1 MRPFAGRSVRF
12 LFAPELG
19 RPIADALRAA
29 VALRSLIEAAW
40 RPGSS
45 AAGEDGQNCK
55 VAGSGTAT
63 DGGGGSRPRTLV
75 PKTLVPKPGGSG
87 FGLLWAALLLATVG
101 LGLAAIPPPD
111 PAAAQSIDRG
121 LFADTDSA
129 TRDVLSFL
137 GGLGAHGPS
146 AVGDMLFAF
155 NAGVLVLAG
164 FLLIWHAAAGT
175 VDTAREGRFGFGAW
189 AIVRIVTAIALMAPL
204 PGGLNGA
211 QHAVVGLAHLG
222 GDFANAV
229 WKPFSEEAL
238 AESRPIVPRPREAL
252 WRAAISRTLIA
263 ETCMRAAN
271 ESAAQAGDDPYV
283 EIDDD
288 RNDGTL
294 TIAYDGE
301 GRGMP
306 DAMCGSIRFTG
317 LEADGAPGVAA
328 EGHRRALTAL
338 MPAIRST
345 AGRLAAH
352 YVPGTPVYGRPLPDI
367 DGLLAAQGLAGSY
380 ARVLDEAL
388 TRAASEERQA
398 LARVVAEDAR
408 KASWMAAAS
417 FFNTIAHRVGL
428 FQAAAH
434 NVPSVALPT
443 PSLDEWAPAAD
454 AAVKGVAAQLA
465 RSRDYHP
472 MLLSAANAGA
482 GALPSSDGESGG
494 MVSGLLEFIDLDSVI
509 VADSGNPI
517 ADLAA
522 LGHGLLNAA
531 LAAIAALMGAAT
543 GSGLLES
550 IPFIGKGLDVFESA
564 WQVSDALVS
573 TLLGLLVIAGAVL
586 AYVLPALPFI
596 RFLFGILGWILNVA
610 VAVLAVTVFAAA
622 HVTREDG
629 DRLTVQATRQGW
641 LFLPALVLRPAL
653 MLLGLILGYFVFLA
667 GIGLFNQVWL
677 PQMRDAGASGGLG
690 PVGFLAMLALYV
702 IVAYGL
708 MNAAFKLIDLLPS
721 AVLDWIGGRAGAGE
735 DGGERAGGTAVAGFS
750 RLSAVRVGAR
760 ARRGGAGG

>member
-1 MRPFAGRSVRF
+1 MQNGCEGKAPGAAGM
-12 LFAPELG
+12 G
-19 RPIADALRAA
+19 RAA
-29 VALRSLIEAAW
+29 GAGPRSEGT
-40 RPGSS
+40 RS
-45 AAGEDGQNCK
+45 
-55 VAGSGTAT
+55 GSG
-63 DGGGGSRPRTLV
+63 
-75 PKTLVPKPGGSG
+75 
-87 FGLLWAALLLATVG
+87 LLLLLAV
-101 LGLAAIPPPD
+101 LALAGLALAAVPPPE
-111 PAAAQSIDRG
+111 PAFGQSIDRG

-137 GGLGAHGPS
+137 GGLGQARPS

-164 FLLIWHAAAGT
+164 FLLVWHAAAGT

-204 PGGLNGA
+204 PGGMNGA

-263 ETCMRAAN
+263 ETCAHAAN
-271 ESAAQAGDDPYV
+271 ESAALAGDDAYV
-283 EIDDD
+283 EIDEDD
-288 RNDGTL
+288 DDGTVSFH
-294 TIAYDGE
+294 YDGE
-301 GRGMP
+301 GGGMP
-306 DAMCGSIRFTG
+306 DDMCGAVHFSG
-317 LEADGAPGVAA
+317 LDADGAPGIAA
-328 EGHRRALTAL
+328 QGHRRALTSL
-338 MPAIRST
+338 LPAIR
-345 AGRLAAH
+345 AIAARLAAH
-352 YVPGTPVYGRPLPDI
+352 YVPGTPLYGRPLPDI
-367 DGLLAAQGLAGSY
+367 DALLAAQDLAGSY
-380 ARVLDEAL
+380 ARTLDAAL
-388 TRAASEERQA
+388 TRAASEERET

-408 KASWMAAAS
+408 EASWMAAAS

-443 PSLDEWAPAAD
+443 PSLEEWVPSAD

-465 RSRDYHP
+465 RSARYHP

-482 GALPSSDGESGG
+482 GALPAAGGSGG

-573 TLLGLLVIAGAVL
+573 TLLGLLIIAGAVL

-610 VAVLAVTVFAAA
+610 IAVLAVTVFAAA

-629 DRLTVQATRQGW
+629 NRLTTQATRQGW

-702 IVAYGL
+702 IIAYGL
-708 MNAAFKLIDLLPS
+708 MNASFKLIDVLPS
-721 AVLDWIGGRAGAGE
+721 AVLDWIGGRAGAGD
-735 DGGERAGGTAVAGFS
+735 DGSERTGGAAVGGIS
-750 RLSAVRVGAR
+750 RLGAVRIGAR
-760 ARRGGAGG
+760 VRRGGAGS

>member
-1 MRPFAGRSVRF
+1 MRPVPF
-12 LFAPELG
+12 LFALELG
-19 RPIADALRAA
+19 RPLADVLRSAA
-29 VALRSLIEAAW
+29 VLRTLIEAAW
-40 RPGSS
+40 RTGPAVHGSAARPPGSRGP
-45 AAGEDGQNCK
+45 ATILLVLALAG
-55 VAGSGTAT
+55 
-63 DGGGGSRPRTLV
+63 LV
-75 PKTLVPKPGGSG
+75 T
-87 FGLLWAALLLATVG
+87 
-101 LGLAAIPPPD
+101 AAIPPPD
-111 PAAAQSIDRG
+111 PARAQTIERG
-121 LFADTDSA
+121 LFADTDGA
-129 TRDVLSFL
+129 TREVLAFL

-189 AIVRIVTAIALMAPL
+189 AIVRIVAAVALMAPL

-238 AESRPIVPRPREAL
+238 AESRPIVP
-252 WRAAISRTLIA
+252 
-263 ETCMRAAN
+263 
-271 ESAAQAGDDPYV
+271 
-283 EIDDD
+283 
-288 RNDGTL
+288 
-294 TIAYDGE
+294 
-301 GRGMP
+301 
-306 DAMCGSIRFTG
+306 G
-317 LEADGAPGVAA
+317 LAA
-328 EGHRRALTAL
+328 EGHRRALIGL
-338 MPAIRST
+338 LPAIRSI
-345 AGRLAAH
+345 AADLAAH
-352 YVPGTPVYGRPLPDI
+352 YVPGTPFYGRPLPDI
-367 DGLLAAQGLAGSY
+367 DALLAGQDLAGAY
-380 ARVLDEAL
+380 ARVLDDAL
-388 TRAASEERQA
+388 TRAASEERET

-408 KASWMAAAS
+408 EASWMAAAS

-443 PSLDEWAPAAD
+443 PSLDEWTPAAD

-465 RSRDYHP
+465 RSTRYHP

-482 GALPSSDGESGG
+482 GALPATGDSDSG

-531 LAAIAALMGAAT
+531 LAAVAALMGAAT
-543 GSGLLES
+543 GSGLFES

-573 TLLGLLVIAGAVL
+573 TLLGLLIIAGAVL
-586 AYVLPALPFI
+586 AYVLPAIPFI

-629 DRLTVQATRQGW
+629 NRLTVQATRQGW

-677 PQMRDAGASGGLG
+677 PQMRDAGASAGLG

-708 MNAAFKLIDLLPS
+708 MNASFKLIDLLPG

-735 DGGERAGGTAVAGFS
+735 DGGERTGGTAVAGMT
-750 RLSAVRVGAR
+750 RLGAVRVGAR
-760 ARRGGAGG
+760 VRRGGAAN

>member
-1 MRPFAGRSVRF
+1 MRTLRL

-19 RPIADALRAA
+19 RPLAE
-29 VALRSLIEAAW
+29 ALRSAADLLRGLEEA
-40 RPGSS
+40 RRGR
-45 AAGEDGQNCK
+45 G
-55 VAGSGTAT
+55 AGSVGCGGAGTGDAMRA
-63 DGGGGSRPRTLV
+63 GSRKGRSRSR
-75 PKTLVPKPGGSG
+75 SG
-87 FGLLWAALLLATVG
+87 LAILLAILALAG
-101 LGLAAIPPPD
+101 LGLTMVPPPE
-111 PAAAQSIDRG
+111 PASAQAIDRG

-129 TRDVLSFL
+129 TRDVLGFL

-164 FLLIWHAAAGT
+164 FLLVWHAAAGT

-229 WKPFSEEAL
+229 WRPFSEEAL

-263 ETCMRAAN
+263 ETCASAAN
-271 ESAAQAGDDPYV
+271 GSAFLAGDDPYV
-283 EIDDD
+283 EIREEDDD
-288 RNDGTL
+288 G
-294 TIAYDGE
+294 IASLHYDGD

-306 DAMCGSIRFTG
+306 DDMCGAIRFSG
-317 LEADGAPGVAA
+317 LEADGAPGIAA
-328 EGHRRALTAL
+328 QGHRRALTGLLPAL
-338 MPAIRST
+338 RSIA
-345 AGRLAAH
+345 AGLAAH
-352 YVPGTPVYGRPLPDI
+352 YVPGTPLYGRPLPDI
-367 DGLLAAQGLAGSY
+367 DALLARQDLAGSY
-380 ARVLDEAL
+380 ARVLDDAL
-388 TRAASEERQA
+388 THAASEERET

-408 KASWMAAAS
+408 EASWMAAAS

-434 NVPSVALPT
+434 NVPAVALPV
-443 PSLDEWAPAAD
+443 PSLDEWSPAAD

-465 RSRDYHP
+465 RSRQYHP

-482 GALPSSDGESGG
+482 GALPAAGDGGGG

-531 LAAIAALMGAAT
+531 LAAIVALMGAAT

-573 TLLGLLVIAGAVL
+573 TLLGLLIISGAVL
-586 AYVLPALPFI
+586 AYVLPAIPFI

-610 VAVLAVTVFAAA
+610 IAVLAVTVFAAA

-629 DRLTVQATRQGW
+629 NRLTTQATRQGW

-667 GIGLFNQVWL
+667 GIGLLNQVWL
-677 PQMRDAGASGGLG
+677 PQMRDAGASGALG

-708 MNAAFKLIDLLPS
+708 MNASFKLIDLLPS
-721 AVLDWIGGRAGAGE
+721 AVLDWIGGRAGAGD
-735 DGGERAGGTAVAGFS
+735 DGSERTAGAAVGGIS
-750 RLSAVRVGAR
+750 RLGAVRVGAR
-760 ARRGGAGG
+760 VRRGGAGS

>member
-1 MRPFAGRSVRF
+1 MRPLRL

-19 RPIADALRAA
+19 RPLADSARDAA
-29 VALRSLIEAAW
+29 VLLRRIEQA
-40 RPGSS
+40 R
-45 AAGEDGQNCK
+45 
-55 VAGSGTAT
+55 
-63 DGGGGSRPRTLV
+63 DGGRGERGAIVSRGLV
-75 PKTLVPKPGGSG
+75 VVLLV
-87 FGLLWAALLLATVG
+87 LALA
-101 LGLAAIPPPD
+101 GLALVAVPPPG
-111 PAAAQSIDRG
+111 PAFGQSIDRG
-121 LFADTDSA
+121 LFADTDSG

-137 GGLGAHGPS
+137 GGLGRDRPS

-155 NAGVLVLAG
+155 NLGVLVLAG
-164 FLLIWHAAAGT
+164 FLLVWHAAAGT

-204 PGGLNGA
+204 PGGMNGA

-222 GDFANAV
+222 GDFAKAV

-263 ETCMRAAN
+263 ETCARAAN
-271 ESAAQAGDDPYV
+271 ENAALAGDDPYV
-283 EIDDD
+283 EIDEDD
-288 RNDGTL
+288 DDDTVTL
-294 TIAYDGE
+294 HYDGD

-306 DAMCGSIRFTG
+306 DDMCGAIRFAG
-317 LEADGAPGVAA
+317 LEADGAPGIAA
-328 EGHRRALTAL
+328 EGHRRALTSLLPAL
-338 MPAIRST
+338 RAT
-345 AGRLAAH
+345 AARLAAH
-352 YVPGTPVYGRPLPDI
+352 YVPGTPLYGRPLPDI
-367 DGLLAAQGLAGSY
+367 DALLAGQDLAGSY
-380 ARVLDEAL
+380 ARMLDEAL
-388 TRAASEERQA
+388 TRAASEERHE
-398 LARVVAEDAR
+398 LARVVAEDA
-408 KASWMAAAS
+408 KAASWMAAAS

-443 PSLDEWAPAAD
+443 PSLDEWVPVAD
-454 AAVKGVAAQLA
+454 AAVKGVAVQLA
-465 RSRDYHP
+465 RSRHYHP

-482 GALPSSDGESGG
+482 GGLPAADGNAGG

-573 TLLGLLVIAGAVL
+573 TLLGLLIIAGAVL

-629 DRLTVQATRQGW
+629 NRLTTQVTRQGW

-708 MNAAFKLIDLLPS
+708 MNASFKLIDLLPG
-721 AVLDWIGGRAGAGE
+721 AVLDWIGGRAGAGD
-735 DGGERAGGTAVAGFS
+735 DGSERTGGAAVGGIS
-750 RLSAVRVGAR
+750 RLGAVRIGAR